1 MSVVVAAEG
10 VDVVAGVVYG
20 GKVIIQQTKKKKVK

>member
-1 MSVVVAAEG
+1 MVADDVAVVAVA

-20 GKVIIQQTKKKKVK
+20 GKVIIQHTK